1 MTTAPSLTAELIS
14 VRDVFT
20 SSTSSYAVPDYQ
32 RNYAWT
38 TEQIEQ
44 LLDDVISAQGADAS
58 GNGSDPGD
66 GRSDYFLGNLVTTR
80 LKGTAAGSEVE
91 WEVVDGQQRLTTLF
105 IILNVLGWHPAAS
118 SSLAQRLT
126 YRARRRASTSLQHIT
141 TVAGPYRA
149 PAVTVEHDSA
159 ILGGWRVVSEYLERK
174 ASDPGDRSALTE
186 FLLDRVKL
194 IRAELPAGTDLNRYF
209 EVMNTRGQQLS
220 PVDIVKAKL
229 MRPLESDSERKAFD
243 EIWTACS
250 EMDTYVQMSLTRD
263 KTNQRTAV
271 FGETWEWVGPDLD
284 FEGICEILAPGVSTT
299 DSSRAPESID
309 AEHSVTL
316 LEATR
321 KYAGVS
327 EVKQGPDIG
336 SQRFRST
343 IRFPAFLLHALRT
356 FPDFSADD
364 FPDAATLDDKRLIE
378 SFAECFSSIPEA
390 DLHDVVT
397 RFAMH
402 LLRTRNVFDA
412 FIVKRMYTSGHADD
426 GEWSLRRLSKS
437 RSEKDSATYL
447 VTFGPSSQAGEG
459 TDAGTREV
467 LLLQSMLRV
476 TYTSVSTMHWITD
489 VLKQADN
496 NTRPTRDDLASA
508 LQDTARRAV
517 KEAYFD
523 RTERPTGFAI
533 ERIVFTYLDYLLL
546 DEDSLGEEY
555 RRNFTFVFRS
565 SIEHFHPRHRD
576 QEQDAPTVSKTN
588 QDLLGNLALITVAAN
603 SRYNNSSPGTK
614 AQEFPEVPRQSTKLK
629 IMTDSTNKAAGLW
642 DDRSVVGHHKFV
654 EDLLKQDCS
663 AAPQALT

>member
-1 MTTAPSLTAELIS
+1 MITAPSLTAELIS

-20 SSTSSYAVPDYQ
+20 SSTSSYAIPDYQ

-38 TEQIEQ
+38 AEQIEQ
-44 LLDDVISAQGADAS
+44 LLDDVISARRTDAS
-58 GNGSDPGD
+58 RNGSDPGD
-66 GRSDYFLGNLVTTR
+66 GTSDYFLGNLVTTR
-80 LKGTAAGSEVE
+80 LEGTVAGSEVE

-105 IILNVLGWHPAAS
+105 IILNVLGWRPTAS

-126 YRARRRASTSLQHIT
+126 YRARRRARISLQYIT
-141 TVAGPYRA
+141 AVAGPYRA
-149 PAVTVEHDSA
+149 PAATDEHDDA
-159 ILGGWRVVSEYLERK
+159 ILGGWRAVSEYLEKK
-174 ASDPGDRSALTE
+174 ASYPGDRSALTE

-194 IRAELPAGTDLNRYF
+194 IRAELPEGTDLNRYF

-229 MRPLESDSERKAFD
+229 MRPLASGSERKAFD
-243 EIWTACS
+243 QIWTACS

-284 FEGICEILAPGVSTT
+284 FEGICEILAPGASTT
-299 DSSRAPESID
+299 DPSRAPVSVD

-321 KYAGVS
+321 KYAGAS

-364 FPDAATLDDKRLIE
+364 GPDAAALDDKRLID
-378 SFAECFSSIPEA
+378 SFAEGFSSIPEA
-390 DLHDVVT
+390 GLHDVVT

-412 FIVKRMYTSGHADD
+412 FIVKRMFTSGHADD
-426 GEWSLRRLSKS
+426 GEWSLRRLS

-476 TYTSVSTMHWITD
+476 TYTSVSTMHWITA

-496 NTRPTRDDLASA
+496 NTRPTGDDLAST

-523 RTERPTGFAI
+523 TTEPPTGFAI

-546 DEDSLGEEY
+546 NEDSLGEEY
-555 RRNFTFVFRS
+555 RRNFTYMFRS

-576 QEQDAPTVSKTN
+576 QEQDTPTVSETN

-603 SRYNNSSPGTK
+603 SRYSNSSPGTK
-614 AQEFPEVPRQSTKLK
+614 TQEFPEIPRQSTKLK
-629 IMTDSTNKAAGLW
+629 IMTDLTNQAAGLW
-642 DDRSVVGHHKFV
+642 DDRAVVEHHEFV
-654 EDLLKQDCS
+654 EDLLKQDCY
-663 AAPQALT
+663 AGLPTPI